1 MTSLHTIS
9 RSWHNATWLYEQLA
23 FAAEGDAILL
33 LQDGVLAI
41 QSPISLGSFL
51 AKCEAFGVQVYA
63 LKEDCT
69 LRGVENQ
76 YAQLQAVDYD
86 GFVSLVEVHDKQVAW

>member
-23 FAAEGDAILL
+23 FAAEDDAILL
-33 LQDGVLAI
+33 LQDGVLAA

-51 AKCEAFGVQVYA
+51 AKCQALGVQVYV
-63 LKEDCT
+63 LKEDCA

-76 YAQLQAVDYD
+76 YAQLQAVDYA
-86 GFVSLVEVHDKQVAW
+86 GFVGLVAAHDKQVAW